1 MTTRIKPGLTIVLL
15 ALLFTGING
24 CKKYLA
30 KKSDESLAVASTLAD
45 LQSLL
50 DNYGVVNGSSAAAAS
65 EISADDYYLTDAD
78 WQALYYEEDR
88 RMYIWAKDHIFLTGD
103 LGNDWEYF
111 YSSVYYSNTVLE
123 QLNKIDETPENADE
137 YNNIKG
143 QALMLRA
150 NRFMDIASGWTL
162 AYDKASA
169 ATTPGIV
176 LRTTTD
182 FNKVSVRAT
191 LQETYDKIIA
201 DLKESAA
208 LLPVIPLKAPRA
220 SKPAAFALLA
230 RTYLWMGDYSNAG
243 LYADSCLQLYHTLLD
258 YNTIDASAG
267 YPFQALNAEVI
278 FDKGSALGEPLYNWT
293 AKIDSFLIQ
302 SYDSNDLRKTL
313 FFIDNGNG
321 TYSFK
326 GFYSGYM
333 GLFTGV
339 ATDEVYLTRAECY
352 AREGKVA
359 EAMNDLNTLLTSRYK
374 AGTFVPLSAA
384 SENEALGLILAER
397 RKELLM
403 RELRWMDIKRLNK
416 EGAGITLVRKVN
428 GKTYTLPPGDPRF
441 ALPIPEDVI
450 AASGMQQ
457 NER

>member
-1 MTTRIKPGLTIVLL
+1 MNTKIKLSATILVL
-15 ALLFTGING
+15 ALFFTGITG

-50 DNYGVVNGSSAAAAS
+50 DNLGSVNSSSAAAAS
-65 EISADDYYLTDAD
+65 EISADDYYVTDNDLEAF
-78 WQALYYEEDR
+78 YYDEDR
-88 RMYIWAKDHIFLTGD
+88 RMYIWAKDHLFLTGD
-103 LGNDWEYF
+103 LGNDWQSF
-111 YSSVYYSNTVLE
+111 YSSIYYSNTVLE
-123 QLNKIDETPENADE
+123 QLDKIEETPQNKEE

-143 QALMLRA
+143 QALMLRG
-150 NRFMDIASGWTL
+150 NRFLDVTSGWTL
-162 AYDKASA
+162 AYDKATA
-169 ATTPGIV
+169 ATAPGIV

-182 FNKVSVRAT
+182 FNKVSRRST

-208 LLPVIPLKAPRA
+208 LLPVTPLSAPRA
-220 SKPAAFALLA
+220 SKPAAYALLA
-230 RTYLWMGDYSNAG
+230 RTYLWMGDYTNAG
-243 LYADSCLQLYHTLLD
+243 LYADSCLQLYHTLLN
-258 YNTIDASAG
+258 YNTVDASAG
-267 YPFQALNAEVI
+267 YPFDALNAEVI
-278 FDKGSALGEPLYNWT
+278 FARGSALGEPLYNWT

-302 SYDSNDLRKTL
+302 SYDTNDLRKTL

-321 TYSFK
+321 SFGFK
-326 GFYSGYM
+326 GYYAGEMS
-333 GLFTGV
+333 LFTGV
-339 ATDEVYLTRAECY
+339 ATDEMYLTRAECL
-352 AREGKVA
+352 ARQGKIS
-359 EAMNDLNTLLTSRYK
+359 EAMDDLNALLSNRYK
-374 AGTFVPLSAA
+374 AGSFVPLTAGSTT
-384 SENEALGLILAER
+384 EAVRLILMER

-416 EGAGITLVRKVN
+416 EGAGITLIRKE
-428 GKTYTLPPGDPRF
+428 GGETYTLEAGDLRY